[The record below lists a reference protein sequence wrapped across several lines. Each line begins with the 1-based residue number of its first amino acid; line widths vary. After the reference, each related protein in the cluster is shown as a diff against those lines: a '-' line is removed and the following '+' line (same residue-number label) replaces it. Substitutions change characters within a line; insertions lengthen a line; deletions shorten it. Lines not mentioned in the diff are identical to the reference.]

1 MNNVA
6 IDKKKLKFQQEF
18 CILKIEDFILKI
30 KTKNH
35 EKIYTNHN
43 IWNNIFTC

>member
-1 MNNVA
+1 MLNRESTL
-6 IDKKKLKFQQEF
+6 IFFDEW
-18 CILKIEDFILKI
+18 IKI

-43 IWNNIFTC
+43 IFNNIFTC